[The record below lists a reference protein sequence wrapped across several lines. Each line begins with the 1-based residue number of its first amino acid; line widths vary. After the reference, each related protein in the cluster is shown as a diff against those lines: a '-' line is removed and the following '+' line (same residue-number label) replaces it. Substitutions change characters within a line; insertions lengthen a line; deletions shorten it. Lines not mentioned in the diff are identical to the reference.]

1 MHQITVPTKETGTSR
16 SENAAGLSAKGE
28 IRIENGSR
36 EIEADERCHKVS
48 GGWSEGKVKQ
58 QRLQQEYPDLGKQTP
73 RMVDVEEVRL
83 GTREQRGR
91 ERERRCGRGKEHH
104 QQQQQEQRCLLSWAN
119 VWEREVYPGAQ
130 STSLEEEMSY
140 TVYGVP
146 FTNSQNTGTE
156 IKACLK
162 SNTQRAEEGSV
173 TDAFGR

>member
-1 MHQITVPTKETGTSR
+1 MARVDPKTQWGFVPESITSR
-16 SENAAGLSAKGE
+16 STATALHPNRKATNDSSNRVEPNPMPLVQGRE
-28 IRIENGSR
+28 RIENGSR

-58 QRLQQEYPDLGKQTP
+58 QRLQQEYPDLG
-73 RMVDVEEVRL
+73 
-83 GTREQRGR
+83 
-91 ERERRCGRGKEHH
+91 
-104 QQQQQEQRCLLSWAN
+104 WAN

-156 IKACLK
+156 IRACLK
-162 SNTQRAEEGSV
+162 SNTQRAEE
-173 TDAFGR
+173 